1 MENQKKVFMLVLI
14 LIMSGCAYFNVFYN
28 AEKYYALGIAPL
40 ESNNKPN
47 LQYLDKAI
55 EKASKILEFH
65 PGSKYVDD
73 ALLIIGKSYMYKGE
87 YTKAIRKFNELNDYY
102 PNSQYIDE
110 SIYFTA
116 LTYVMQEEYEIAK
129 IYFKRLMDRKSDWT
143 ETSLIK
149 MVDILLIQRN
159 YERAIEIVNTYAE
172 YMKNKA
178 KLHFIKGLIKYEMQ
192 DYEGSFD
199 EISRIKQNK
208 LKEENRFRYVTI
220 YANLLIKKEEYSE
233 AEEIISRNLKYFN
246 NPQEKHSLEL
256 IRVRIL
262 SKNGKIKDALNILDN
277 ILIQERNI
285 PLKDSL
291 LFERGIIYEQH
302 MEDYEKA
309 KENYKKIVDEL
320 KNSLIRPEAE
330 IKIMSIELLNELA
343 ADTIKDIEKIAKN
356 RFLYAEVN
364 YISLKKIDEAIKYY
378 TIIKDSYPESYYAP
392 KALYALSYIYMK
404 DLFDTTQSKL
414 YLETIIND
422 YSHSEIFLD
431 AEKQIKRIE
440 DENNT
445 EKQ

>member
-1 MENQKKVFMLVLI
+1 MKNQKYYFILILI
-14 LIMSGCAYFNVFYN
+14 LIMNGCAYFNIFYN
-28 AEKYYALGIAPL
+28 AEKYYSLGIAPL
-40 ESNNKPN
+40 EKNNKPN
-47 LQYLDKAI
+47 IQYLDKAI

-65 PGSKYVDD
+65 PESKYVDN

-102 PNSQYIDE
+102 PESQYIDE

-116 LTYVMQEEYEIAK
+116 LTYVMQEEYEVSK

-149 MVDILLIQRN
+149 MVDILLIQKN

-178 KLHFIKGLIKYEMQ
+178 KLHFIRGLIKYEMN
-192 DYEGSFD
+192 DFEGAFD
-199 EISRIKQNK
+199 DIKKVKQSK
-208 LKEENRFRYVTI
+208 LKEENRFRYITI
-220 YANLLIKKEEYSE
+220 YANLLIKKEKYNE
-233 AEEIISRNLKYFN
+233 AEKIVSRNLKYFN
-246 NPQEKHSLEL
+246 DPQKKHSLEL
-256 IRVRIL
+256 IRVKIL
-262 SKNGKIKDALNILDN
+262 SKSGRIKDALNILDN

-291 LFERGIIYEQH
+291 LFERGIIYEQY
-302 MEDYEKA
+302 MEDYDKA

-320 KNSLIRPEAE
+320 KSSLIRPEAE

-343 ADTIKDIEKIAKN
+343 ADTIKDSDKIAKN

-404 DLFDTTQSKL
+404 ELLDTTQSRL

-422 YSHSEIFLD
+422 YSQSDIFLD
-431 AEKQIKRIE
+431 AEKQIERIGN
-440 DENNT
+440 ENNI